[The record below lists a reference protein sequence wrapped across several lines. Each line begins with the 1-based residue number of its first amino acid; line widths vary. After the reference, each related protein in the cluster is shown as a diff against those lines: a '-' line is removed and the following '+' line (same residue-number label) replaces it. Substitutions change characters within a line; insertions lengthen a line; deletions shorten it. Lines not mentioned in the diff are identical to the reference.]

1 MSRRTVGRICVFCGS
16 RPGSRPEYLAV
27 ARRLGTLLAERRIGL
42 VYGGASVGVM
52 GAVADAVL
60 RGDGEVIGV
69 IPEALV
75 RRELAHDHLTELRVV
90 GSMHER
96 KALMAELSDAVIAL
110 PGGFGTFEELF
121 ETITWSQLGIHR
133 KAVGVLNVAGFYD
146 GLLALV
152 EHAVD
157 EGFVPAE
164 HRALILEASEPEEL
178 LDLVIGYEP
187 PPPVEKWIRSDET

>member
-1 MSRRTVGRICVFCGS
+1 MPQGTIGRICVFCGS
-16 RPGSRPEYLAV
+16 RPGNRPEYIDV
-27 ARRLGTLLAERRIGL
+27 ARRLGALLAERRIGL

-60 RGDGEVIGV
+60 TGGGEVIGV
-69 IPEALV
+69 IPKALV

-90 GSMHER
+90 ESMHER

-146 GLLALV
+146 SLLALV
-152 EHAVD
+152 QHTVD
-157 EGFVPAE
+157 EGFVPPE
-164 HRALILEASEPEEL
+164 HLGLILKADEPEAL
-178 LDLVIGYEP
+178 LDLLIGYEP
-187 PPPVEKWIRSDET
+187 PPPVVKWIRPDQS